1 MALVTATEVKEI
13 MDNCTV
19 SDTVVDTM
27 ILGADAFITKVFSG
41 DTQLGTDLL
50 KEIERWLTAHM
61 IASTLQRTTTKE
73 KLGEAEFT
81 YTGKFGENLLSTP
94 YGQMVLTLDLTGKLK
109 NTIGKSQASITVIPT
124 IHTEYYGYR

>member
-1 MALVTATEVKEI
+1 MAVLVTAMEVKEI

-27 ILGADAFITKVFSG
+27 IIGADALLVKVFAG
-41 DTQLGTDLL
+41 DDQLGMDLM
-50 KEIERWLTAHM
+50 KEIERWLSAHM

-81 YTGKFGENLLSTP
+81 YTGKFGENLSSTP
-94 YGQMVLTLDLTGKLK
+94 YGQMVLTLDFTGKLK
-109 NTIGKSQASITVIPT
+109 NTVGKAQASIFAIPT
-124 IHTEYYGYR
+124 EYTT